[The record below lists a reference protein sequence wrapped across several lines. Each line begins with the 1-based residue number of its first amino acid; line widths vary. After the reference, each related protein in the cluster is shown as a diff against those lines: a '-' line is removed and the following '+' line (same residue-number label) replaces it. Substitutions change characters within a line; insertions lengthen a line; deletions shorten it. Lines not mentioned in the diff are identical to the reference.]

1 MKCII
6 IVFSS
11 LTTNKNHNS
20 QINDGKEEEDC
31 GFLFPIEAK
40 EALVFFNVE
49 LLATSFTE
57 TFVKRLLLFFVPCTF
72 KRCC

>member
-1 MKCII
+1 
-6 IVFSS
+6 
-11 LTTNKNHNS
+11 
-20 QINDGKEEEDC
+20 
-31 GFLFPIEAK
+31 
-40 EALVFFNVE
+40 LVFFNVE